1 MAEQVFPWAASVP
14 TIVDRAAQWRDAAQ
28 AQGSADSADVSLLA
42 GISGDPSQREFVNRL
57 VEVLFG
63 TEDAFTAATG
73 LRDASQ
79 NMPDSMPM
87 KDRLLLRASGTV
99 SFGLPWLVKPLA
111 RRHLLGRASELIA
124 PVRIAVNTKDGTTKF
139 TSVTEALRAISDEGC
154 APVVTLL
161 GDAISG
167 DESAAVEVTRLTA
180 LIEHPAVHQV
190 AIDPGR
196 LVARSRGGEWAIDAD
211 ATRVVAALAPLVLA
225 AVEHDVTVTL
235 EPSDLAWVRLLPTI
249 VRGTLSDPNAKRLRF
264 GVRLPSDL
272 PESRE
277 LYAELHCFA
286 QTHVAQ
292 GGAPLEVVIGQSRFA
307 PRERIRSILSGLAVP
322 VIEEQLEADAQFMRL
337 IELVLHPGRAAVIR
351 PVIATEEPRIAA
363 AVVEVAEV
371 LESTALYSFRLR
383 SGVSPQLAQAL
394 RAHAEVQVVLPL
406 LPRDEHAGA
415 VETLVGY
422 IAEFAAADLDP
433 DPDATFMESAG
444 LAQMPAPTSHRTQH
458 RAREWDPSERDSAL
472 FYKAPDETTRF
483 DTGGLT
489 AAVLGLNQQ
498 ETGEVT
504 LEEFGPART
513 IPAVS
518 ASGFANEPLTDASVT
533 ANRAWVRELLV
544 RSATLAAGSDAVD
557 ATIAL
562 SAADLDP
569 AAAAQAAREA
579 AAMWASQSHS
589 IRAVRL
595 RRAALATAAARD
607 RVFTELAAATGAP
620 ARVLDAQVN
629 LIIDAARYAAQLA
642 EGLQAMRGA
651 TFVPDRLV
659 LVFGD
664 EQASLGVQCSAVL
677 AALAAGSGVLWAVPA
692 ELVSPAQACVEE
704 WEAGGLTPGAVRVVG
719 LTVEDTLASLGA
731 SPMVDRAVVFGR
743 RSLGRSLARH
753 RPDLRV
759 EGHFVSGSS
768 MLITPTAEVE
778 RAVADLID
786 SAFRSDGST
795 LDSMNRVIL
804 LGSMGR
810 SKVFREGLAEAVRA
824 LRVGDSVRPDGGAD
838 PLAYDVGP
846 LPAPPSA
853 AGLRALTEL
862 GRGEEWLVQPRMLSE
877 DGRLWS
883 PGVRMGVSAKSQ
895 FWDDAVGMPVVGL
908 THSAMLSDA
917 IAQQNALGTGAAAG
931 LQSWDEREI
940 ETWLED
946 VSAATLM
953 VNKPLGSQLIERQPR
968 GGWDDAVMGLPALSG
983 GPHWLVGQGSWTR
996 RRGTRSDTLH
1006 LRGLDPEIGRL
1017 IEMLQGD
1024 IAYEEFDELRRA
1036 ALDDQLTWRTDLG
1049 AVHDEI
1055 GLGIER
1061 NVRRAWPVAVQVRLA
1076 QGGSVVGLARV
1087 LVAAFLT
1094 RAPIE
1099 VSTGEVLPPE
1109 LTAFLGA
1116 QQIDVSRETDDDWL
1130 ARIAVTG
1137 PTAGEGIV
1145 ADRVRLIGGDR
1156 VRVAE
1161 WMGGLDRA
1169 ALWAEPVTMA
1179 GPVEMLVFLREQ
1191 SISARAERHG
1201 LAYEVPGLDE
1211 LLG

>member
-14 TIVDRAAQWRDAAQ
+14 AIVDRAARWREAGQ
-28 AQGSADSADVSLLA
+28 VGGSADTPDANLLA
-42 GISGDPSQREFVNRL
+42 GIAGDPSQREFVNRL

-63 TEDAFTAATG
+63 TEDAFAAANG

-79 NMPDSMPM
+79 NIPDSMPM

-124 PVRIAVNTKDGTTKF
+124 TVRVTAPTKTNPAKF
-139 TSVTEALRAISDEGC
+139 TGVTELLRAITDDGLE
-154 APVVTLL
+154 PVVTLL
-161 GDAISG
+161 GDTIHGNAG
-167 DESAAVEVTRLTA
+167 TATEVQRLLA
-180 LIEHPAVHQV
+180 LIEHAAVHQV

-196 LVARSRGGEWAIDAD
+196 LVARARGGEWAIDAD
-211 ATRVVAALAPLVLA
+211 AALAIAALEPLAEA
-225 AVEHDVTVTL
+225 AVDHDVTLTL
-235 EPSDLAWVRLLPTI
+235 EPTDLAWVRVLPTI
-249 VRGTLSDPNAKRLRF
+249 VRGVLGNEDAKRLRF

-286 QTHVAQ
+286 QSHVAK
-292 GGAPLEVVIGQSRFA
+292 GGVPLEVVIGQSQVA
-307 PRERIRSILSGLAVP
+307 ARERIRSILTGLAVP
-322 VIEEQLEADAQFMRL
+322 VIEDQVEADAQFLRL

-351 PVIATEEPRIAA
+351 PVIATEDARIAA
-363 AVVEVAEV
+363 AAVEVAEV
-371 LESTALYSFRLR
+371 QESTALYSFRLR
-383 SGVSPQLAQAL
+383 SGVEPQLAQEL
-394 RAHAEVQVVLPL
+394 RAHADVQLHLPL
-406 LPRDEHAGA
+406 LPRGEHAGA
-415 VETLVGY
+415 IDVLVGY
-422 IAEFAAADLDP
+422 IAEFAAADLAT
-433 DPDATFMESAG
+433 DPDAAFLESAD
-444 LAQMPAPTSHRTQH
+444 LAQLPAPASHRTQH

-489 AAVLGLNQQ
+489 AAVLGLNHQ
-498 ETGEVT
+498 ETGEIT
-504 LEEFGPART
+504 LEEFAPART

-518 ASGFANEPLTDASVT
+518 ASGFANEPLTDACVA
-533 ANRAWVRELLV
+533 ANRTWVRELLV
-544 RSATLAAGSDAVD
+544 RSASVTAGTEAAD

-569 AAAAQAAREA
+569 AAAAAAARESA
-579 AAMWASQSHS
+579 AQWASQSHS

-595 RRAALATAAARD
+595 RRAGLATAAARD
-607 RVFTELAAATGAP
+607 RIFTELAAATGAP

-629 LIIDAARYAAQLA
+629 LIIDAARYAAQQA
-642 EGLQAMRGA
+642 EALQTMRGA

-664 EQASLGVQCSAVL
+664 EQASLGVQSGAVL

-692 ELVSPAQACVEE
+692 ALVFPAQACIEE
-704 WEAGGLTPGAVRVVG
+704 WEAGGLTPGAIRVVG
-719 LTVEDTLASLGA
+719 LSVEETLAALGA

-743 RSLGRSLARH
+743 RSLGRELARH

-768 MLITPTAEVE
+768 MLITPTAEID
-778 RAVADLID
+778 RAVTDLVD
-786 SAFRSDGST
+786 SAFRADGSS
-795 LDSMNRVIL
+795 LASMNRAIL
-804 LGSMGR
+804 LGSVGR
-810 SKVFREGLAEAVRA
+810 SKAFRESLADAVRS
-824 LRVGDSVRPDGGAD
+824 LRVGDVARPAAGTD

-846 LPAPPSA
+846 LTVAPST

-862 GRGEEWLVQPRMLSE
+862 GRGEEWLVEPRLLSE

-883 PGVRMGVSAKSQ
+883 PGVRIGVSPKSQ
-895 FWDDAVGMPVVGL
+895 FWVDAVGMPVLGIS
-908 THSAMLSDA
+908 TSSMLSEA
-917 IAQQNALGTGAAAG
+917 ISQQNALGTGAAAG
-931 LQSWDEREI
+931 IQSWDAREI
-940 ETWLED
+940 ETWLEE
-946 VSAATLM
+946 VSAASLM
-953 VNKPLGSQLIERQPR
+953 LNRPIGSHVIERQPR
-968 GGWDDAVMGLPALSG
+968 GGWDDSVMGLPVLSG

-1017 IEMLQGD
+1017 IELLQAD
-1024 IAYEEFDELRRA
+1024 ISYESFDELRRA

-1049 AVHDEI
+1049 VVQDEI

-1076 QGGSVVGLARV
+1076 QGGSVVGLTRV
-1087 LVAAFLT
+1087 LAAAFLA
-1094 RAPIE
+1094 RSPIE
-1099 VSTGEVLPPE
+1099 VSTGEVLPGE
-1109 LTAFLGA
+1109 LLAFLDA
-1116 QQIDVSRETDDDWL
+1116 QGIDVSRETDDDWL
-1130 ARIAVTG
+1130 ARIAVSG
-1137 PTAGEGIV
+1137 PTAGEGIA

-1179 GPVEMLVFLREQ
+1179 GPVELLVFLREQ
-1191 SISARAERHG
+1191 AISARAERHG
-1201 LAYEVPGLDE
+1201 LAHEVPGLDE
-1211 LLG
+1211 LLS